1 MKKGIIFSI
10 EEFGINDGPGIRTV
24 IFLKGC
30 PLRCVWCHNP
40 ESISFEPQYLE
51 KKSGRSLC
59 GYSVDA
65 TELAQKMLKNKI
77 IFEMGNGG
85 VTLSG
90 GEPLAQPGFT
100 AEFLE
105 QVAPVHR
112 VVETSG
118 MAPAS
123 VFREIVGL
131 TDLTLIDVKQMNPEK
146 HRQYTGA
153 SNRQI
158 LENIGWLCASGKPFV
173 ARIPLIPGV
182 NDDDENLQAIQAMF
196 KGVPSL
202 QRIELM
208 PYNKFAGAKYPML
221 GREYNP
227 PFDLQ
232 SLHVTTDIFKNNNIN
247 AIVL

>member
-40 ESISFEPQYLE
+40 EGISFEPQYLE

-77 IFEMGNGG
+77 IFEMGGGG

-112 VVETSG
+112 AIETSG
-118 MAPAS
+118 MAPAN
-123 VFREIVGL
+123 VFREIIGL

-146 HRQYTGA
+146 HRQYTGV

-158 LENIGWLCASGKPFV
+158 LENIDWLCASGKPFV
-173 ARIPLIPGV
+173 ARVPLIPGV
-182 NDDDENLQAIQAMF
+182 NDDRENMQAILALF

-221 GREYNP
+221 GQEYNP
-227 PFDLQ
+227 PFDSQ
-232 SLHVTTDIFKNNNIN
+232 NVHVVTDIFKNNNIN
-247 AIVL
+247 AIIL